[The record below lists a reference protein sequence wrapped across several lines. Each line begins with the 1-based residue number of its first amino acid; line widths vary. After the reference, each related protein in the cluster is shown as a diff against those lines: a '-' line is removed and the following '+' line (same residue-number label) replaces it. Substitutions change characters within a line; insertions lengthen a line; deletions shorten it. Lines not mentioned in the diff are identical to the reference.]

1 MKIRKI
7 LLYNFKNFRNETVID
22 FSDGIT
28 FLVGPNG
35 YGKTTIFDAIEL
47 GLTGNLSRINKVTAE
62 NIVYNKPFFQ
72 NEIGQPVIIKL
83 WLEKMNGDQLVIVR
97 KLVNSCTESKNIF
110 APLKSA
116 SQFKLFRQ
124 VEVSESNFRST
135 DNIKLEDITQSSID
149 TFLGIN
155 GKYEIEKIF
164 NLFNYIQQE
173 ETTFFLKQ
181 TEYERG
187 DSLSFLV
194 KTDKIEKKIEKINTV
209 TNVIRKKISD
219 FKGQLQNLKQQELSD
234 VSYHRLFNHREF
246 VFDRETPFSIANLDK
261 LLTYQNTLQNIID
274 FKKNFSI
281 GEYNRKTERDKRKK
295 DIAGGRAIKQALY
308 FSMLSPNILKSNSQ
322 WLWEKYSLD
331 NPKLFEYVLL
341 ENYLQSYERVVHDC
355 NRRKQLNTYLTNLSS
370 DITEMTEQSITYTQN
385 DRLSGDFELLKIQ
398 VVKFQSLRN
407 NASQVDKNLSE
418 LRQLRSNLG
427 NKFDELRHRHI
438 DENKCPFCNS
448 QFQTF
453 EELKQAYDSYKNY
466 LTEISSQ
473 SSLQL
478 QEAQLL
484 LNERIQQL
492 KQKIIDEINNLSID
506 VDKNLL
512 DRLQKLKN
520 SYQSYSQN
528 VEGFK
533 TFIQSYTIMVPYEL
547 GRLEFKDYNQ
557 QHQLNWQE
565 FQSKLVVDDDVYS
578 LLDNNSLGN
587 IKEELEVLREEF
599 PELQFET
606 YQLESSSYS
615 KINIAMI
622 DSRLLELKNAI
633 HSAVDNKYAI
643 NENLIAD
650 TENIFPTYFQS
661 KVEVL
666 EAIRIGD
673 LENKKLYLDRQ
684 HKLVQNQQL
693 QDLSSQ
699 IETLRITVERLEEIN
714 TIYKEEVKQFKI
726 DIVKK
731 LRIPFF
737 IYSAKMLQNYQ
748 QGLGI
753 FLTYNKTTI
762 DKEETTTDEATGNQV
777 KTIKKITK
785 TIIRFKSD
793 PNNDHDAIN
802 QLSTGQLAVVSLA
815 FTLSLN
821 TMFKLSDNLNFLM
834 IDDPVQDMDA
844 MNVLSFIE
852 ILRHGIIDKYQIIL
866 STYSDFNALF
876 MGYKFANSNSEVN
889 IKYEKVSDL
898 QE

>member
-83 WLEKMNGDQLVIVR
+83 WLEKMNGEQLVIVR
-97 KLVNSCTESKNIF
+97 KLVNSSTDSSNLF

-116 SQFKLFRQ
+116 SQFMLFRQ
-124 VEVSESNFRST
+124 VEVSETNFSSIDHT
-135 DNIKLEDITQSSID
+135 SLEEITQSSID
-149 TFLGIN
+149 AFLGIN

-181 TEYERG
+181 TEQERG

-194 KTDKIEKKIEKINTV
+194 KTDKVEKKIKDINTV
-209 TNVIRKKISD
+209 TNVINRKISD
-219 FKGQLQNLKQQELSD
+219 LEGKLKHLKQQELSD
-234 VSYHRLFNHREF
+234 VPYHRLFNHKEF
-246 VFDRETPFSIANLDK
+246 VFDCETPFSIANLDK
-261 LLTYQNTLQNIID
+261 LLIYQNTLQNIID

-281 GEYNRKTERDKRKK
+281 EEYNRKRKSDKRKQ
-295 DIAGGRAIKQALY
+295 DIAGDRAIKQALY
-308 FSMLSPNILKSNSQ
+308 FSILSPNIFKSNSQ
-322 WLWEKYSLD
+322 WLWEKYTLE
-331 NPKLFEYVLL
+331 NTRLFEYVLL
-341 ENYLQSYERVVHDC
+341 ENYLQSFDTITQEY
-355 NRRKQLNTYLTNLSS
+355 RRRQQLNQYLAYLST
-370 DITEMTEQSITYTQN
+370 DINQMAAQSFQYFQD
-385 DRLSGDFELLKIQ
+385 DRLSNYFELLKSRITSYQ
-398 VVKFQSLRN
+398 TLRE
-407 NASQVDKNLSE
+407 SVGQVDKSLSD
-418 LRQLRSNLG
+418 LRQLRRKLDK
-427 NKFDELRHRHI
+427 KFDELRQHNHV
-438 DENKCPFCNS
+438 DENKCPFCNT
-448 QFQTF
+448 QFASYNDLT
-453 EELKQAYDSYKNY
+453 EAYDNYKAY
-466 LTEISSQ
+466 LFEISSRDSQ
-473 SSLQL
+473 QL
-478 QEAQLL
+478 QEVQLL
-484 LNERIQQL
+484 LNESIQQL
-492 KQKIIDEINNLSID
+492 KQKITDEINNLSTD

-512 DRLQKLKN
+512 DKLQELKS

-533 TFIQSYTIMVPYEL
+533 TFIQSYTTMVPYEL

-557 QHQLNWQE
+557 QYQLNLKE
-565 FQSKLVVDDDVYS
+565 FQSKLVVDDDVYR

-615 KINIAMI
+615 KINKAVI

-633 HSAVDNKYAI
+633 HLAVDNHYAI

-650 TENIFPTYFQS
+650 AENIFPTYFQS

-666 EAIRIGD
+666 EDIHIGD

-748 QGLGI
+748 QGMGI
-753 FLTYNKTTI
+753 FLTHKKTTNS
-762 DKEETTTDEATGNQV
+762 DNG
-777 KTIKKITK
+777 KIA
-785 TIIRFKSD
+785 IIRFKSD
-793 PNNDHDAIN
+793 TNNDHDAIN

-889 IKYEKVSDL
+889 IKYENVSDL
-898 QE
+898 HG

>member
-97 KLVNSCTESKNIF
+97 KLVNSSTDSRNLF

-116 SQFKLFRQ
+116 SQFMLFRQ
-124 VEVSESNFRST
+124 VEVSETNFSSI
-135 DNIKLEDITQSSID
+135 DNTSLEEVTQSSID
-149 TFLGIN
+149 AFLGIN

-181 TEYERG
+181 TEQERG

-194 KTDKIEKKIEKINTV
+194 KTDKVEKKIKDINTV
-209 TNVIRKKISD
+209 TNVINRKISD
-219 FKGQLQNLKQQELSD
+219 LEGQLKNLKQQELSD
-234 VSYHRLFNHREF
+234 VPYHRLFNHKEF
-246 VFDRETPFSIANLDK
+246 VFDCETPFSIANLDK

-281 GEYNRKTERDKRKK
+281 EEYNRNTERDKRKK
-295 DIAGGRAIKQALY
+295 DIAGDTAIKQALY

-473 SSLQL
+473 NSLQL
-478 QEAQLL
+478 QEVQLL
-484 LNERIQQL
+484 LNELIQQL
-492 KQKIIDEINNLSID
+492 RQKIIDEINSLSTD

-512 DRLQKLKN
+512 DRLQELKN
-520 SYQSYSQN
+520 LYQSYSQD

-557 QHQLNWQE
+557 QHQLNLKE
-565 FQSKLVVDDDVYS
+565 FQSKLVVDNDVYR
-578 LLDNNSLGN
+578 LLDINNLEN
-587 IKEELEVLREEF
+587 IKRQLGDLREEF
-599 PELQFET
+599 SELQFET

-615 KINIAMI
+615 KINMAMI

-633 HSAVDNKYAI
+633 HSAVDNKYAV

-650 TENIFPTYFQS
+650 AENIFPTYFQS
-661 KVEVL
+661 KVEIL
-666 EAIRIGD
+666 ENIHIGD
-673 LENKKLYLDRQ
+673 IEEKKLYLAQQ

-699 IETLRITVERLEEIN
+699 IETLRTTVERLEEIN

-748 QGLGI
+748 QGMGI
-753 FLTYNKTTI
+753 FLTHKTTTNS
-762 DKEETTTDEATGNQV
+762 DNGKVA
-777 KTIKKITK
+777 
-785 TIIRFKSD
+785 IIRFKSD
-793 PNNDHDAIN
+793 TNNDHDVMN

-889 IKYEKVSDL
+889 IKYENVSDL
-898 QE
+898 QG

>member
-97 KLVNSCTESKNIF
+97 KLVNNSTDSRNLF

-116 SQFKLFRQ
+116 SQFMLFRQ
-124 VEVSESNFRST
+124 VEVSETNFSSIENT
-135 DNIKLEDITQSSID
+135 SLEEITQSSID
-149 TFLGIN
+149 AFLGIN

-181 TEYERG
+181 TEQERG

-194 KTDKIEKKIEKINTV
+194 KTDKVEKKVKDINTV
-209 TNVIRKKISD
+209 TNVINRKISD
-219 FKGQLQNLKQQELSD
+219 LEGQLKNLKQQELSD
-234 VSYHRLFNHREF
+234 IPYHRLFNHKEF
-246 VFDRETPFSIANLDK
+246 VFDCETPFSIANLDK

-281 GEYNRKTERDKRKK
+281 EEYNRKTERDKRKK
-295 DIAGGRAIKQALY
+295 DIAGDTAIKQALY
-308 FSMLSPNILKSNSQ
+308 FSMLSPNILKSNFQ

-370 DITEMTEQSITYTQN
+370 DITEMIEQSITYTQN

-473 SSLQL
+473 NSLQL
-478 QEAQLL
+478 QEVQLL
-484 LNERIQQL
+484 LNELIQQL
-492 KQKIIDEINNLSID
+492 KQKIIDEINSLSTD

-512 DRLQKLKN
+512 DRLQELKN
-520 SYQSYSQN
+520 LSQTYSQN

-557 QHQLNWQE
+557 QHQLNLKE
-565 FQSKLVVDDDVYS
+565 FQSKLVVDNDVYR
-578 LLDNNSLGN
+578 LLDINNLEN
-587 IKEELEVLREEF
+587 IKRQLGDLREEF
-599 PELQFET
+599 SELQFET

-615 KINIAMI
+615 KINMAMI

-650 TENIFPTYFQS
+650 AENIFPTYFQS

-666 EAIRIGD
+666 EDIRIGD

-699 IETLRITVERLEEIN
+699 IETLRTTVERLEEIN

-748 QGLGI
+748 QGMGI
-753 FLTYNKTTI
+753 FLTHKKTMNS
-762 DKEETTTDEATGNQV
+762 DNGKVA
-777 KTIKKITK
+777 
-785 TIIRFKSD
+785 IIRFKSD
-793 PNNDHDAIN
+793 TNNDHDVMN

-889 IKYEKVSDL
+889 IKYENVSDL
-898 QE
+898 QG

>member
-97 KLVNSCTESKNIF
+97 KLVNSSTDSSNLF

-116 SQFKLFRQ
+116 SQFMLFRQ
-124 VEVSESNFRST
+124 VEVSETNFSSIGNT
-135 DNIKLEDITQSSID
+135 SLEEITQSSID
-149 TFLGIN
+149 VFLGIN
-155 GKYEIEKIF
+155 EKYEIEKIF

-173 ETTFFLKQ
+173 ETTFFLKR
-181 TEYERG
+181 TEQERG

-194 KTDKIEKKIEKINTV
+194 KTDKVEKKIKDINTV
-209 TNVIRKKISD
+209 TNVINRKISD
-219 FKGQLQNLKQQELSD
+219 LEGQLKNLKQQELSD
-234 VSYHRLFNHREF
+234 VPYHRLFNHKEF
-246 VFDRETPFSIANLDK
+246 VFDVETPFSIANLDK

-281 GEYNRKTERDKRKK
+281 EEYSRKTERDKRKK
-295 DIAGGRAIKQALY
+295 DITGDRAINQVLY

-331 NPKLFEYVLL
+331 NPLLFEYVLL
-341 ENYLQSYERVVHDC
+341 ENYLKSYESVVHDC
-355 NRRKQLNTYLTNLSS
+355 NRRKQLNTYLTNLSA

-385 DRLSGDFELLKIQ
+385 DRLSGDFELLQIQ

-492 KQKIIDEINNLSID
+492 KQKIIDEINSLSID

-512 DRLQKLKN
+512 DRLQELKN

-615 KINIAMI
+615 KINMAMI

-633 HSAVDNKYAI
+633 YSAVDNNYAI

-650 TENIFPTYFQS
+650 SENIFPTYFQS

-666 EAIRIGD
+666 EDIRIGD

-748 QGLGI
+748 QGMGI
-753 FLTYNKTTI
+753 FLTHKKTTNS
-762 DKEETTTDEATGNQV
+762 DSGKVA
-777 KTIKKITK
+777 
-785 TIIRFKSD
+785 IIRFKSD
-793 PNNDHDAIN
+793 TNNDHDVMN

-898 QE
+898 QG

>member
-97 KLVNSCTESKNIF
+97 KLVNSFTESKNIF

-124 VEVSESNFRST
+124 VEVSESNFRSI
-135 DNIKLEDITQSSID
+135 DNIKLEDITQNSID

-181 TEYERG
+181 TEHERG
-187 DSLSFLV
+187 DSLSFLI
-194 KTDKIEKKIEKINTV
+194 KTDKLEKKIEKINTV

-219 FKGQLQNLKQQELSD
+219 FKEQLQNLKQQELSD
-234 VSYHRLFNHREF
+234 VSYHRLFNHKEF

-281 GEYNRKTERDKRKK
+281 EEYNRKRKRDKRKK
-295 DIAGGRAIKQALY
+295 DIAGDTAIKQALY
-308 FSMLSPNILKSNSQ
+308 FSILSPNIFKSNSQ
-322 WLWEKYSLD
+322 WLWEKYTLE
-331 NPKLFEYVLL
+331 NMRLFEYVLL
-341 ENYLQSYERVVHDC
+341 ENYLYSFDTITQEY
-355 NRRKQLNTYLTNLSS
+355 RRRQQLNQYWAYLST
-370 DITEMTEQSITYTQN
+370 DINQMTAQSFQYFQD
-385 DRLSGDFELLKIQ
+385 DRLSKDFESLKSQITSYQ
-398 VVKFQSLRN
+398 TLRE
-407 NASQVDKNLSE
+407 SVGQVDKTLSD
-418 LRQLRSNLG
+418 LRQLRRKLDE
-427 NKFDELRHRHI
+427 KFDDLRQHNHV
-438 DENKCPFCNS
+438 DENKCPFCNT
-448 QFQTF
+448 QFDSYNDLT
-453 EELKQAYDSYKNY
+453 EAYDNYKAY
-466 LTEISSQ
+466 LFEISSRDSQ
-473 SSLQL
+473 RLQDFR
-478 QEAQLL
+478 LL
-484 LNERIQQL
+484 IDESIQQL
-492 KQKIIDEINNLSID
+492 KQKIANEINNLSTD

-512 DRLQKLKN
+512 YKLQELKS

-533 TFIQSYTIMVPYEL
+533 TFIQSYTTMVPYEL
-547 GRLEFKDYNQ
+547 GRLEFKNYNQ
-557 QHQLNWQE
+557 QYQLNLQE
-565 FQSKLVVDDDVYS
+565 FQSKLVVDNDVYRV
-578 LLDNNSLGN
+578 LDINSLGN
-587 IKEELEVLREEF
+587 IKEKLDGLREEF

-615 KINIAMI
+615 KINKSMI
-622 DSRLLELKNAI
+622 DSQLHELKKAI
-633 HSAVDNKYAI
+633 RLAIDEKYAV

-650 TENIFPTYFQS
+650 AENIFPTYFQS
-661 KVEVL
+661 KVEIL
-666 EAIRIGD
+666 ENIHIGD
-673 LENKKLYLDRQ
+673 IEEKKLYLAQQ

-699 IETLRITVERLEEIN
+699 IETLRTTVERLEEIN

-748 QGLGI
+748 QGMGI
-753 FLTYNKTTI
+753 FLTHKKTTNS
-762 DKEETTTDEATGNQV
+762 DNGKVA
-777 KTIKKITK
+777 
-785 TIIRFKSD
+785 IIRFKSD
-793 PNNDHDAIN
+793 TNNDHDVMN

-889 IKYEKVSDL
+889 IKYENVSDL
-898 QE
+898 QG

>member
-83 WLEKMNGDQLVIVR
+83 WLEKMNGDQLLIVR

-124 VEVSESNFRST
+124 VEVSETNFSSI
-135 DNIKLEDITQSSID
+135 DNTSLEEITQSSID
-149 TFLGIN
+149 AFLGIN

-194 KTDKIEKKIEKINTV
+194 KTDKVEKKIKEINTV
-209 TNVIRKKISD
+209 TNVINRKISD
-219 FKGQLQNLKQQELSD
+219 LEGQLKNLKQQELSD
-234 VSYHRLFNHREF
+234 VPYHRLFNHKEF
-246 VFDRETPFSIANLDK
+246 VFDCETPFSIANLDK

-281 GEYNRKTERDKRKK
+281 EEYNRKTERDKRKK
-295 DIAGGRAIKQALY
+295 DIAGDTANKQALY
-308 FSMLSPNILKSNSQ
+308 FSMLYPNILKSNSQ

-355 NRRKQLNTYLTNLSS
+355 NRRKQLNTYLTNLSA

-418 LRQLRSNLG
+418 LRQLRSNLS
-427 NKFDELRHRHI
+427 NKFDELRYRHI

-473 SSLQL
+473 NSLQL
-478 QEAQLL
+478 QEVQLS
-484 LNERIQQL
+484 LNKLIQQL
-492 KQKIIDEINNLSID
+492 KQKIIDEIKSLSTD
-506 VDKNLL
+506 VDKKLL
-512 DRLQKLKN
+512 DKLQELKN
-520 SYQSYSQN
+520 LYQSYSQD
-528 VEGFK
+528 VEVFK

-547 GRLEFKDYNQ
+547 GRLEFKDYNR
-557 QHQLNWQE
+557 QHQLNLQE
-565 FQSKLVVDDDVYS
+565 FQSKLVVDNDVYR
-578 LLDNNSLGN
+578 LLDINNLGN
-587 IKEELEVLREEF
+587 IKRQLDDLREEF
-599 PELQFET
+599 SELQFET

-615 KINIAMI
+615 KINMEMI
-622 DSRLLELKNAI
+622 DSRLLELKNAM
-633 HSAVDNKYAI
+633 HSAVDNNYAI

-650 TENIFPTYFQS
+650 AENIFPTYFQS

-666 EAIRIGD
+666 EDIRIGD

-699 IETLRITVERLEEIN
+699 IEILRITVERLEEIN

-748 QGLGI
+748 QGMGI
-753 FLTYNKTTI
+753 FLTHKKTTSS
-762 DKEETTTDEATGNQV
+762 DNGKVA
-777 KTIKKITK
+777 
-785 TIIRFKSD
+785 IIRFKSD
-793 PNNDHDAIN
+793 TNNDHDVMN

-876 MGYKFANSNSEVN
+876 MGYKFANSNSKVN

-898 QE
+898 QG